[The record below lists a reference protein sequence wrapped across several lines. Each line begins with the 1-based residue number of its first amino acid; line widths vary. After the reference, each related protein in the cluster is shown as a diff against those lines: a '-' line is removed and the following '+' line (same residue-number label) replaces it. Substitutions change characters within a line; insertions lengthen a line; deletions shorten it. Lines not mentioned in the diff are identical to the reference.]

1 MKVVKPNICCHEKH
15 KSQVQTW
22 RLVQGIIQDLKYMS
36 RFDSRV
42 QETPQA
48 ILDFEIIKGFIR
60 NLKYILRSCLRSQQ
74 TIQAFVL
81 NLKNNPNFVKTW
93 NTPQDSIEGF
103 KKQLKPLLKTLK

>member
-1 MKVVKPNICCHEKH
+1 
-15 KSQVQTW
+15 
-22 RLVQGIIQDLKYMS
+22 MS

-81 NLKNNPNFVKTW
+81 NLKNNPNFVKT
-93 NTPQDSIEGF
+93 
-103 KKQLKPLLKTLK
+103 